1 MKRFAFILAAVAALA
16 ACTEESAPDSPVQ
29 PIRYEEMVFSAGF
42 DCTRTVRQAD
52 NSVWWSPQ
60 EEIAVSRTSNY
71 YSKYARNTFTVGDA
85 VSRFVST
92 NDTSSPTAD
101 FVGLL
106 PVDYYGKLIARNY
119 NYHEPLESRYWALYP
134 YSDACQFAY
143 DYAVHYLPES
153 QTGVPDTFQNG
164 LYIAVAVTQDHTL
177 HFQHPLGGIKFS
189 VVDGNITRAL
199 LTSNGE
205 LRADLCGKV
214 YLDYDEDTGLIM
226 AQVGGRDYESANK
239 TIELVPQGG
248 KFLPGHAYYFV
259 TFPVDMETGFNI
271 TFEREDGATATR
283 TITSEI
289 QINKADF
296 RTLMEADK
304 GLEWAVPHVTVSD
317 PEVNVSE
324 FTARVMETLHSPLEY
339 DVTFDCDWLMH
350 DQWDQYGTDWKDWEE
365 GGDAMSDMGFRYP
378 IRVKANYGPA
388 RTGHAFFTTIN
399 GEVTT
404 VTINQA
410 AFSLPVIHRRHYGMT
425 FRSYG
430 MDQGRN
436 MTNWM
441 MNVMS
446 NNVNDLGEDEFNF
459 AETCHGEPFPN
470 ELCVTTGYYYWGG
483 WGVIDGRVA
492 INEWVGENNASIP
505 SVTAMIPPII
515 AETDEYY
522 LPVTAIAIKSCSADL
537 ETRQV
542 DVTVEVYAAK
552 AGTYLLRG
560 HLLDR
565 SSSYT
570 PGGAMYRAGMRN
582 TIMKFFTS
590 PKGDKLVF
598 DTDRSTKTLSYS
610 VTAPD
615 EFSYGEVG
623 GWGKLED
630 ELVMF
635 FTEVPFPAGCRVNA
649 TAESNMH
656 GHYIDNSR
664 FAEFGDVQELEVTP

>member
-1 MKRFAFILAAVAALA
+1 
-16 ACTEESAPDSPVQ
+16 
-29 PIRYEEMVFSAGF
+29 
-42 DCTRTVRQAD
+42 
-52 NSVWWSPQ
+52 
-60 EEIAVSRTSNY
+60 
-71 YSKYARNTFTVGDA
+71 
-85 VSRFVST
+85 
-92 NDTSSPTAD
+92 
-101 FVGLL
+101 
-106 PVDYYGKLIARNY
+106 
-119 NYHEPLESRYWALYP
+119 
-134 YSDACQFAY
+134 
-143 DYAVHYLPES
+143 
-153 QTGVPDTFQNG
+153 
-164 LYIAVAVTQDHTL
+164 
-177 HFQHPLGGIKFS
+177 
-189 VVDGNITRAL
+189 VVDGRETIAAGVNTEDKGQMVIDDYVLSGTTMSAYPYTRIV
-199 LTSNGE
+199 TQI
-205 LRADLCGKV
+205 V
-214 YLDYDEDTGLIM
+214 PDYKGQE
-226 AQVGGRDYESANK
+226 
-239 TIELVPQGG
+239 
-248 KFLPGHAYYFV
+248 
-259 TFPVDMETGFNI
+259 I
-271 TFEREDGATATR
+271 TFAADGSTQ
-283 TITSEI
+283 SFSFEI
-289 QINKADF
+289 PVTPEYRGYGGTWGILENYY
-296 RTLMEADK
+296 LMFYVRA
-304 GLEWAVPHVTVSD
+304 
-317 PEVNVSE
+317 
-324 FTARVMETLHSPLEY
+324 
-339 DVTFDCDWLMH
+339 
-350 DQWDQYGTDWKDWEE
+350 QYGTDWKDWEE
-365 GGDAMSDMGFRYP
+365 GGDAMSDVGFRYP

-388 RTGHAFFTTIN
+388 RTGHAYFTTIN

-459 AETCHGEPFPN
+459 AETCHGEPFPD

-522 LPVTAIAIKSCSADL
+522 LPVTAIAIKSCSANL
-537 ETRQV
+537 ETRHV

-570 PGGAMYRAGMRN
+570 PDGAMYRAGMRN